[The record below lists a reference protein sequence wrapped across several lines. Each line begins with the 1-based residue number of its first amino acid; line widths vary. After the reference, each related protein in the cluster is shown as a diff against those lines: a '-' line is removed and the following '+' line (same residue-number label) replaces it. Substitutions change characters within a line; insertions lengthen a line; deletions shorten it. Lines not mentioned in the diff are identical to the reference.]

1 MPIYY
6 QQGELEGI
14 LSLEDGQKKVFVPN
28 EIFEDLINAIN
39 SDDKGKS
46 SKHVAFAFAYHY
58 LAMYLWRFAKYGGDF
73 DFTEDELKKI
83 CTVSPHSKGEG
94 SITYIT
100 KRDGLLA
107 KLGYIEK
114 VSDYPIWQVYIPEE
128 DELRFGM
135 LSDYKDNIPYWK
147 NVRNR
152 KVNEPLKL
160 TQTRICKI
168 GGEVNELNG
177 ILYDVDNTTLIPVDV
192 YIYCMARKDLGCEGF
207 YLYCYLKFMN
217 DRFGRGWNCPLDKIP
232 TKVGMKRDIV
242 KDRLKALEEYNMIDN
257 NHVPFV
263 PGLRDYTSKQI
274 PANTYKTKEY
284 SEFIKISQPKRQI
297 KKRPVMSP
305 ETYEKEIGFDS
316 ISLEVEMDFLPEK
329 EPTV

>member
-6 QQGELEGI
+6 QQGELEEI
-14 LSLEDGQKKVFVPN
+14 LSPEDGQKKVFVPN
-28 EIFEDLINAIN
+28 EIFEDLVNAIN

-58 LAMYLWRFAKYGGDF
+58 LAMYLWRYAKYGGDF

-83 CTVSPHSKGEG
+83 CTVSPHSKGMG

-100 KRDGLLA
+100 KKNGLLA
-107 KLGYIEK
+107 KLGYIKK
-114 VSDYPIWQVYIPEE
+114 VCDYPIWQLYIPDE

-135 LSDYKDNIPYWK
+135 LSDYKDDISDWK

-160 TQTRICKI
+160 TQTRVCKI
-168 GGEVNELNG
+168 GGVEEELNG
-177 ILYDVDNTTLIPVDV
+177 ILYDVDNTTLIPIDV
-192 YIYCMARKDLGCEGF
+192 FIYCMARKDLGCEGF
-207 YLYCYLKFMN
+207 YLYCYLKYMN
-217 DRFGRGWNCPLDKIP
+217 DRFSRGWNCPLDKIP

-263 PGLRDYTSKQI
+263 PNLREYTSKQI
-274 PANTYKTKEY
+274 DANTYTTKEY
-284 SEFIKISQPKRQI
+284 NMFLKWGANKRQI
-297 KKRPVMSP
+297 NKRRVLSP
-305 ETYEKEIGFDS
+305 ERYEKEYGFNS
-316 ISLEVEMDFLPEK
+316 IKIEGQLEFLPEK
-329 EPTV
+329 NKAI